1 MTGPWRLVDGPSG
14 VLRTYA
20 ATAPGSPGGPALLL
34 CHELPRV
41 RADAADAGRTYPA
54 LADRLSQE
62 SGFEVTVGMLR
73 GAGGSEGDFSASGW
87 MEDLAFLVE
96 QLVGADGRIWLVG
109 FGLGGALVLRMA
121 AADRR
126 VAGVASLAA
135 PADLAAWVADGT
147 AVLERC
153 RSSGVIHTVGF
164 PADEAAWADELVSLR
179 PLEAAGLLDGRP
191 LLVVHGTE
199 DDEVPTAAARALADA
214 AAANGPADLRMVP
227 GAGHWLR
234 ADPRVVATLIGWVER
249 QR

>member
-1 MTGPWRLVDGPSG
+1 MTGPWRLVDGPAG

-73 GAGGSEGDFSASGW
+73 GAGGSDGDFSASGW

-121 AADRR
+121 AADHGWPAWPRWRR
-126 VAGVASLAA
+126 RPTWRRGWPMGRQSSSVAG
-135 PADLAAWVADGT
+135 
-147 AVLERC
+147 
-153 RSSGVIHTVGF
+153 
-164 PADEAAWADELVSLR
+164 
-179 PLEAAGLLDGRP
+179 AAG
-191 LLVVHGTE
+191 
-199 DDEVPTAAARALADA
+199 
-214 AAANGPADLRMVP
+214 
-227 GAGHWLR
+227 
-234 ADPRVVATLIGWVER
+234 
-249 QR
+249 